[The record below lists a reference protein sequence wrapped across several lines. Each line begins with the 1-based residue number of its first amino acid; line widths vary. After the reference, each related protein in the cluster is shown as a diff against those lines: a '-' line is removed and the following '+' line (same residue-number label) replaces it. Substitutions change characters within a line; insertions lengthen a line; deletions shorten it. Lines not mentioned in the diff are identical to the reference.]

1 MSLPAPLLLGYHLYT
16 EPHPW
21 LVGSRAGF
29 GGWGLRKGPRG
40 SPGPSEQGSAQV
52 GAQGWQNV
60 GEKAARAW
68 QGPGGTAESS
78 KAGTYFCNFHG
89 GFLRRRRAKKAVGK
103 SSCR

>member
-1 MSLPAPLLLGYHLYT
+1 MSLPAPLLLGYHLYS

-29 GGWGLRKGPRG
+29 EGWGLRKGPRG
-40 SPGPSEQGSAQV
+40 SPRPSEQGSAQV

-68 QGPGGTAESS
+68 QEPGGTAESS
-78 KAGTYFCNFHG
+78 KPALSVISKEASFGEG
-89 GFLRRRRAKKAVGK
+89 GQRRP
-103 SSCR
+103 